1 MGTSNAIRS
10 FFPDWSLVLLPCF
23 TSVSAFH
30 PAKAFF
36 LYRYLF
42 IPYYNKYHNFRLH
55 LFYQI
60 YFQNIFQKALKFHEV
75 SSPFCTLLLSPHF
88 SSTVKV
94 PLVMQ
99 RVLSTVM
106 ERLVSTMVMYWFQQI
121 FFRRVLGC
129 RAAFSSACSLVYTAF
144 SIW

>member
-10 FFPDWSLVLLPCF
+10 FVPGLIFSTPAMLHL
-23 TSVSAFH
+23 VSAFH

-55 LFYQI
+55 YFTKLFSEY
-60 YFQNIFQKALKFHEV
+60 FQKALKFHEV

-99 RVLSTVM
+99 QVLSTVM
-106 ERLVSTMVMYWFQQI
+106 ERLVSTMVMY
-121 FFRRVLGC
+121 
-129 RAAFSSACSLVYTAF
+129 
-144 SIW
+144 